1 MLTYKSYTAEIDV
14 DVDAG
19 MLRGQVLDIKDVVT
33 FEGKTVEEAKQD
45 FHRSVDDYLKFCE
58 ELGQKPD
65 KPFSGRLLF
74 RTSPDIHRSIY
85 LAANKAGKSINSW
98 IEGVVQQAA
107 QQALSSGKSGSIS
120 DRRDPEQRSA

>member
-1 MLTYKSYTAEIDV
+1 MLTYKSYTAELNV

-19 MLRGQVLDIKDVVT
+19 LLRGQVLDIKDVVT
-33 FEGKTVEEAKQD
+33 FEGKTVEEAAQD
-45 FHRSVDDYLKFCE
+45 FHRSVDEYLAFCK

-98 IEGVVQQAA
+98 IEEVVKRAA
-107 QQALSSGKSGSIS
+107 QHALGDRS
-120 DRRDPEQRSA
+120 DSQRRSA

>member
-1 MLTYKSYTAEIDV
+1 MLTYKSYTAEINV
-14 DVDAG
+14 DIEAG
-19 MLRGQVLDIKDVVT
+19 LLRGQVLDIKDVVT
-33 FEGKTVEEAKQD
+33 FEGKTVEDATQD
-45 FHRSVDDYLKFCE
+45 FHRSVDEYLKFCE
-58 ELGQKPD
+58 QLGQKPD

-107 QQALSSGKSGSIS
+107 GQSLGSSFSEPSS
-120 DRRDPEQRSA
+120 DHQNPKQRSA